1 MAKLILENPG
11 MHQDASPKLFEFARY
26 NRENPTQTEAILWE
40 ALRDKK
46 LAGHKFRQQHP
57 IGAYIIDFYCHR
69 AKLAI
74 EVDGGYHLANEQTEY
89 DKNRTLDLERV
100 GIQELRFTNQQVIY
114 DLGRVLELI
123 LKNLERKG

>member
-11 MHQDASPKLFEFARY
+11 MHQDAPPKLFEFARY

-57 IGAYIIDFYCHR
+57 IGAYIIDFYCHS

-74 EVDGGYHLANEQTEY
+74 EVDGGYHLANEQAEY
-89 DKNRTLDLERV
+89 DKNRTLDLARV

-114 DLGRVLELI
+114 DLGKVLELI
-123 LKNLERKG
+123 LKNLERKD